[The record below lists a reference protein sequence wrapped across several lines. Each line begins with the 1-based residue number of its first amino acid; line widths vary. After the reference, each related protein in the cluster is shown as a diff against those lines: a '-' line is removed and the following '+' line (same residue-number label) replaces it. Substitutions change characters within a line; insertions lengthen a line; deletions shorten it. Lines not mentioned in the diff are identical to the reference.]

1 MPSVSAARSAIAC
14 APEQQGTV
22 NYAGGRCHA
31 RDFAFKSA
39 GCRPSLCPE
48 WNGPLMGEDRVV
60 AKRKGTAANSV
71 RVVLAPA
78 DDMPV
83 YDTSKPDPRLRELVR
98 LLARQAARKFVE
110 AEQERATRERLLK

>member
-1 MPSVSAARSAIAC
+1 
-14 APEQQGTV
+14 
-22 NYAGGRCHA
+22 
-31 RDFAFKSA
+31 
-39 GCRPSLCPE
+39 
-48 WNGPLMGEDRVV
+48 MGEDRVV

>member
-1 MPSVSAARSAIAC
+1 MPSVSAAWSTIDC
-14 APEQQGTV
+14 EPEREGTV
-22 NYAGGRCHA
+22 LYDGGRCHA

-39 GCRPSLCPE
+39 GRRPSLCPE
-48 WNGPLMGEDRVV
+48 RNGPLKVEDGLV

-83 YDTSKPDPRLRELVR
+83 YDPSKPDPRLRELVR

>member
-1 MPSVSAARSAIAC
+1 
-14 APEQQGTV
+14 
-22 NYAGGRCHA
+22 
-31 RDFAFKSA
+31 
-39 GCRPSLCPE
+39 
-48 WNGPLMGEDRVV
+48 MGEDGIV

-83 YDTSKPDPRLRELVR
+83 YDPSKPDPRLRELVR

>member
-1 MPSVSAARSAIAC
+1 M
-14 APEQQGTV
+14 
-22 NYAGGRCHA
+22 
-31 RDFAFKSA
+31 
-39 GCRPSLCPE
+39 
-48 WNGPLMGEDRVV
+48 

-71 RVVLAPA
+71 RVVL
-78 DDMPV
+78 DMPV

>member
-1 MPSVSAARSAIAC
+1 
-14 APEQQGTV
+14 
-22 NYAGGRCHA
+22 
-31 RDFAFKSA
+31 
-39 GCRPSLCPE
+39 
-48 WNGPLMGEDRVV
+48 MGEDRVV

-83 YDTSKPDPRLRELVR
+83 YDTSKPDPRLWELVR